1 MKATIVGATGYGGL
15 ELIRIL
21 KDHPYINIHSV
32 VSNSYAGKEVDD
44 VYPHLSGV
52 NLPILAA
59 MNMETLEDG
68 TEIVF
73 FATPS
78 GVSKEFIPQL
88 IEKGIKCIDLSGDF
102 RLTSPAVYEQ
112 WYMQPSA
119 SQEHLNKAVYGL
131 SEINQKAIEGAQ
143 LIANPGCFPT
153 ASLLAIIPILKT
165 GWIDKNSIIIDGKT
179 GVSGAGRGVSLGTH
193 FSETNEN
200 VKAYKLGKHQHI
212 PEMEQVLSDIVNE
225 PIQLTFST
233 HLVPMTRGIM
243 CTIYMKLTETV
254 TIEMIVSLYKEFYR
268 NSPFVRIRTDG
279 SYPSTKEVYGSNYC
293 DIGFALDVRTNQLII
308 VSVIDN
314 VMKGAAG
321 QAVQNLNIMMGW
333 KETTGLELSPL
344 YP

>member
-21 KDHPYINIHSV
+21 NNHPYINIHSV
-32 VSNSYAGKEVDD
+32 VSNSYAGKAVED

-52 NLPILAA
+52 NLPVLAA

-68 TEIVF
+68 AEIVF

-88 IEKGIKCIDLSGDF
+88 IKKGIKCIDLSGDF
-102 RLTSPAVYEQ
+102 RLKSPAVYEQ

-143 LIANPGCFPT
+143 LISNPGCFPT
-153 ASLLAIIPILKT
+153 ASLLAIIPIFKT
-165 GWIDKNSIIIDGKT
+165 GWIDKKSLIIDGKT
-179 GVSGAGRGVSLGTH
+179 GVSGAGRGVSLSTH

-212 PEMEQVLSDIVNE
+212 PEMEQVLSGIAKE
-225 PIQLTFST
+225 AIQLTFST

-243 CTIYMKLTETV
+243 CTIYMKLTETL
-254 TIEMIVSLYKEFYR
+254 TIEEIVSLYKDFYR
-268 NSPFVRIRTDG
+268 NRPFVRIRTDG

-293 DIGFALDVRTNQLII
+293 DIGFALDVRTDQLII

-321 QAVQNLNIMMGW
+321 QAVQNVNIMMGW

>member
-1 MKATIVGATGYGGL
+1 LKATIVGATGYGGL

-21 KDHPYINIHSV
+21 NNHHYINIHSA
-32 VSNSYAGKEVDD
+32 VSNSYAGKAVED
-44 VYPHLSGV
+44 VFPHLSGV
-52 NLPILAA
+52 KLPVLAA
-59 MNMETLEDG
+59 MDMETLEDG
-68 TEIVF
+68 AEIVF

-78 GVSKEFIPQL
+78 GVSKEYIPQL
-88 IEKGIKCIDLSGDF
+88 IKKGIKCIDLSGDF

-119 SQEHLNKAVYGL
+119 SQEYLNMAVYGL
-131 SEINQKAIEGAQ
+131 SEINEKVIEGSQ

-165 GWIDKNSIIIDGKT
+165 GWIDENSIIIDGKT
-179 GVSGAGRGVSLGTH
+179 GLSGAGRGVSLGTH

-212 PEMEQVLSDIVNE
+212 PEMEQVLSDIVSK
-225 PIQLTFST
+225 PIHLTFSS
-233 HLVPMTRGIM
+233 HLVPMTRGIL
-243 CTIYMKLTETV
+243 CTIYMKLTESV
-254 TIEMIVSLYKEFYR
+254 TMEMVVSLYKEFYR
-268 NSPFVRIRTDG
+268 NRPFVRIRSDG

-321 QAVQNLNIMMGW
+321 QAVQNVNIMMGW

>member
-1 MKATIVGATGYGGL
+1 MKVNIVGATGYGGL
-15 ELIRIL
+15 ELIQIL
-21 KDHPYINIHSV
+21 KNHSYINIHSV
-32 VSNSYAGKEVDD
+32 VSNSYAGKEVED

-52 NLPILAA
+52 EMPILTS
-59 MNMETLEDG
+59 MNLEVLMDG
-68 TEIVF
+68 AEAVF

-88 IEKGIKCIDLSGDF
+88 LEKGIKCIDLSGDF
-102 RLTSPAVYEQ
+102 RLNSPTVYEQ
-112 WYMQPSA
+112 WYMQASA

-131 SEINQKAIEGAQ
+131 SEINGKAIEGAQ

-165 GWIDKNSIIIDGKT
+165 GWIDVNSIIIDGKT

-212 PEMEQVLSDIVNE
+212 PEMEQVLSGIAKQA
-225 PIQLTFST
+225 IQLTFST

-243 CTIYMKLTETV
+243 CTIYMKLTESV
-254 TIEMIVSLYKEFYR
+254 TMEMVVSLYKEFYR

-293 DIGFALDVRTNQLII
+293 DIGFALDVRTKQLII

-321 QAVQNLNIMMGW
+321 QAVQNVNIMMGW
-333 KETTGLELSPL
+333 NETTGLELSPL

>member
-1 MKATIVGATGYGGL
+1 LKATIVGATGYGGL

-21 KDHPYINIHSV
+21 NNHPYINIHSV
-32 VSNSYAGKEVDD
+32 VSNSYAGKAVKD

-52 NLPILAA
+52 NLPVLTA
-59 MNMETLEDG
+59 MNMETLEAG
-68 TEIVF
+68 AEIVI

-78 GVSKEFIPQL
+78 GVSKEYIPQL

-131 SEINQKAIEGAQ
+131 SEINQKVIEGAQ

-153 ASLLAIIPILKT
+153 AALLAIIPIVKA
-165 GWIDKNSIIIDGKT
+165 GWIDENSIIIDGKT

-212 PEMEQVLSDIVNE
+212 PEMEQVLSDIVSK
-225 PIQLTFST
+225 PIQLTFSS
-233 HLVPMTRGIM
+233 HLVPMTRGIL
-243 CTIYMKLTETV
+243 CTIYLKLTESV
-254 TIEMIVSLYKEFYR
+254 TMEMIVSLYKEFYR
-268 NSPFVRIRTDG
+268 DRLFVRIRTDG

-321 QAVQNLNIMMGW
+321 QAVQNVNIMMGW

>member
-21 KDHPYINIHSV
+21 NNHPYINIHSV
-32 VSNSYAGKEVDD
+32 VSNSYAGKAVKD

-52 NLPILAA
+52 NLPVLAA
-59 MNMETLEDG
+59 MNMENLEDG
-68 TEIVF
+68 ADIVF

-78 GVSKEFIPQL
+78 GVSKEYIPQL

-112 WYMQPSA
+112 WYLQPSA
-119 SQEHLNKAVYGL
+119 SQESLNKAVYGL
-131 SEINQKAIEGAQ
+131 SEMNEKVIEGAE

-153 ASLLAIIPILKT
+153 ASLLAMIPIVKT
-165 GWIDKNSIIIDGKT
+165 GWIDENSIIIDGKT
-179 GVSGAGRGVSLGTH
+179 GVSGAGRGVTLGTH

-212 PEMEQVLSDIVNE
+212 PEMEQVLSDIVSK
-225 PIQLTFST
+225 PIQLTFSS
-233 HLVPMTRGIM
+233 HLVPMTRGIL
-243 CTIYMKLTETV
+243 CTIYMKLTESV
-254 TIEMIVSLYKEFYR
+254 TMEMIVSLYKDFYR
-268 NSPFVRIRTDG
+268 DRPFVRIRTDG

-308 VSVIDN
+308 ISVIDN

-321 QAVQNLNIMMGW
+321 QAVQNVNIMMGW
-333 KETTGLELSPL
+333 TETTGLELSPL